1 MGDVFADA
9 DAYEAYMGR
18 WSRLVAP
25 VFVAWLGAPAGLRW
39 LDVGCGTGS
48 LTAALIA
55 GATPAS
61 VLAVDRSEAFV
72 AAARR
77 AALDLRVSVEV
88 AAADALPVPDRSLD
102 AAVSGLV
109 LNFLPD
115 APAAV
120 REQLRVVVPGGR
132 VAAFVWDYAEGM
144 EPLRHFW
151 DAAASVDPGRADLD
165 EGARFPICRPDAL
178 ASVWRAAGLADVSVE
193 GLVVHRTFASFDE
206 LWAPFLGGQGAG
218 GGYLGTLEGP
228 TREAIG
234 DAFRARVPAGE
245 NGSIRLS
252 ARAWAVRGRRPVR
265 SSPVPAGPSGGR
277 GVPPGGHPR
286 GVQGGPR

>member
-165 EGARFPICRPDAL
+165 EGA
-178 ASVWRAAGLADVSVE
+178 
-193 GLVVHRTFASFDE
+193 
-206 LWAPFLGGQGAG
+206 
-218 GGYLGTLEGP
+218 
-228 TREAIG
+228 
-234 DAFRARVPAGE
+234 
-245 NGSIRLS
+245 
-252 ARAWAVRGRRPVR
+252 
-265 SSPVPAGPSGGR
+265 
-277 GVPPGGHPR
+277 
-286 GVQGGPR
+286 

>member
-25 VFVAWLGAPAGLRW
+25 LFVAWLGAPAGLRW

-48 LTAALIA
+48 LTEALVA

-61 VLAVDRSEAFV
+61 VRAIDRSEAFV

-77 AALDLRVSVEV
+77 AVADGRVSVEV
-88 AAADALPVPDRSLD
+88 ATADPLPLPDRTVD
-102 AAVSGLV
+102 AAISGLV

-115 APAAV
+115 VPAAV
-120 REQLRVVVPGGR
+120 REQTRVVAPGGL

-144 EPLRHFW
+144 EPLRLFW
-151 DAAASVDPGRADLD
+151 DAAATVDPGRADLD
-165 EGARFPICRPDAL
+165 EGVRFPICRPDAL
-178 ASVWRAAGLADVSVE
+178 ATAWQGAGLTDVAVE
-193 GLVVHRTFASFDE
+193 GLVVHRVFASFDE

-218 GGYLGTLEGP
+218 GGYLATLDGP
-228 TREAIG
+228 TRDGIG
-234 DAFRARVPAGE
+234 DALRARVPAGE
-245 NGSIRLS
+245 HGSIRLA
-252 ARAWAVRGRRPVR
+252 ARAWAVRGRRPDG
-265 SSPVPAGPSGGR
+265 SPTSGGR
-277 GVPPGGHPR
+277 ATVHSGAPTRARAEVR
-286 GVQGGPR
+286 R